1 MTESALPENMYS
13 PSLCMDWWVIL
24 IWGILASLL
33 GIMLITTPIE
43 TAYYL
48 ILFMGIYWFIGGIFT
63 IFGLLQDRSY
73 MGLKIF
79 LSVIS
84 ILAGVTIMAYPL
96 YSTVLILP
104 MLVIIIGVWGFII
117 GVTKLFDAFKSNN
130 AGSGILGL
138 ISMVFGLILLVSPYA
153 AAIALPIVAGF
164 FSLFAGIS
172 TVFVAFQMKK
182 GVGQVQPE

>member
-1 MTESALPENMYS
+1 MTESALPEKMYS

-24 IWGILASLL
+24 IWGVLAALL

-43 TAYYL
+43 TAFYL
-48 ILFMGIYWFIGGIFT
+48 ILFMGVYWFIGGIFT
-63 IFGLLQDRSY
+63 LFGLLQDRSF

-79 LSVIS
+79 LSAIS

-104 MLVIIIGVWGFII
+104 MLVVIIGVWGIII
-117 GVTKLFDAFKSNN
+117 GVTKLFDAFRSKN
-130 AGSGILGL
+130 AGAGILGL
-138 ISMVFGLILLVSPYA
+138 ISIVFGMILLLSPYA

-164 FSLFAGIS
+164 FSLLAGVS

-182 GVGQVQPE
+182 GIKQEA